1 MTDTYCVGNYY
12 DDNKDGTLNGFEITQ
27 GNWQTYCSA
36 TPVFLSK
43 PDSQHPE
50 ITIKVSATEAYHW
63 VVKNVGPVL
72 PNRDLVDQF
81 MIDELTT
88 LGIKGTIFRN
98 QNLERQYPLA
108 KTWQSIN
115 IGTPRVDTDS
125 DGMPDDFEDKWG
137 LNKNDPNDAVRTAAN
152 GYTNIENYALSL
164 EFPNEY
170 EKAWQEAY
178 GE

>member
-1 MTDTYCVGNYY
+1 M
-12 DDNKDGTLNGFEITQ
+12 
-27 GNWQTYCSA
+27 A
-36 TPVFLSK
+36 
-43 PDSQHPE
+43 
-50 ITIKVSATEAYHW
+50 
-63 VVKNVGPVL
+63 
-72 PNRDLVDQF
+72 
-81 MIDELTT
+81 
-88 LGIKGTIFRN
+88 
-98 QNLERQYPLA
+98 
-108 KTWQSIN
+108 SIN

>member
-1 MTDTYCVGNYY
+1 M
-12 DDNKDGTLNGFEITQ
+12 
-27 GNWQTYCSA
+27 
-36 TPVFLSK
+36 SK
-43 PDSQHPE
+43 PDSRHPE

-137 LNKNDPNDAVRTAAN
+137 LNKNDPNDAVRTSAN
-152 GYTNIENYALSL
+152 
-164 EFPNEY
+164 
-170 EKAWQEAY
+170 
-178 GE
+178 